1 MPATQAD
8 KLCEIGTDGQRPL
21 GETAHRLRA
30 QGRLASALQTNQDPH
45 EDAMTNPHPNEIAE
59 LISRIRDI
67 RFPMLT
73 WQDEHGHLLSQPMTQ
88 ESIDDAGGV
97 WFFTSTLTSLWNCIA
112 HRPQVNLA
120 FAKPDDSHFVSV
132 AGSAERVVD
141 RERIHAMWN
150 TGAQAW
156 FPAGPED
163 EHAVLIRVVPHSAS
177 YWDAND
183 SKMVQLFAM
192 AKAAMTGQRPDLDSQ
207 HGTIKL

>member
-1 MPATQAD
+1 MTTQ
-8 KLCEIGTDGQRPL
+8 
-21 GETAHRLRA
+21 
-30 QGRLASALQTNQDPH
+30 
-45 EDAMTNPHPNEIAE
+45 HPNEIAD

-67 RFPMLT
+67 RFPMFT

-88 ESIDDAGGV
+88 ESIDEAGGI
-97 WFFTSTLTSLWNCIA
+97 WFFTSTLTDLWEGIA

-141 RERIHAMWN
+141 RARILAMWN

-163 EHAVLIRVVPHSAS
+163 EHAVLIRVAPHSAS
-177 YWDAND
+177 YWDTRD

-192 AKAAMTGQRPDLDSQ
+192 AKAAMTGRRPDLDSE
-207 HGTIKL
+207 HGTLKL